1 MAKIAQGSQSRSPN
15 TVICP
20 RHMAAPLRSAGRALL
35 FGLYLL
41 VAAVT
46 PAFSVAAPYAAMVMD
61 ARTGKVLH
69 SRNADTRLHPASLTK
84 MMTLYIA
91 FEAVRNKE
99 ISLDKKITISRNAA
113 AEPPSELGLRTGQK
127 IALRY
132 LLRAAAVKSANDAAT
147 AIGEAISGSE
157 AAFARRMTR
166 TAKSL
171 GMTRTTFKNAHGLTA
186 KGHQSTARDMTIL
199 GRHILYDYPE
209 YYNLFSRT
217 STDAGLK
224 VVYNTNR
231 RLLGNYRGA
240 DGIKTGYTRAAGY
253 NLVASA
259 KRGNERIIATVFGG
273 KSTASRNAKVADL
286 LDLGFRRA
294 PTYATLRKPA
304 LPRYSGNK
312 GIQVANAGSQSAR
325 PTGPLKSTIRPR
337 MRPTSR
343 LVAGA
348 TLAPQVR
355 ELRNSINSLLA
366 EVSADAIVAPAT
378 DIEQM
383 SASAQDVAAPNS
395 APRPIIDLRP
405 RRETATTTGAA
416 VVGLVQERPTVLAK
430 YSGPRPRMRPADLT
444 TRTAEVTPEEPV
456 LVTRISTSGG
466 RYWGINVGRYASRYQ
481 AEKVLLRTALS
492 EMETLDGS
500 LRKVVQSPRGFDAHF
515 LGMTQE
521 TAKNACSR
529 LRARN
534 MSCDTLG
541 PT

>member
-1 MAKIAQGSQSRSPN
+1 MAVAMRRSG
-15 TVICP
+15 
-20 RHMAAPLRSAGRALL
+20 AALL
-35 FGLYLL
+35 LGLTLL
-41 VAAVT
+41 VAALT
-46 PAFSVAAPYAAMVMD
+46 PSFSIAAPYAAMVMD

-91 FEAVRNKE
+91 FEAVRNGE

-231 RLLGNYRGA
+231 RLLGSYRGA

-273 KSTASRNAKVADL
+273 KSTPSRNAKVAEL

-294 PTYATLRKPA
+294 PSYAKLRKPA
-304 LPRYSGNK
+304 LPRYTGNK
-312 GIQVANAGSQSAR
+312 DLQVAAADPKPKLQ
-325 PTGPLKSTIRPR
+325 TGPLKTTIRPR
-337 MRPTSR
+337 MRPSSL
-343 LVAGA
+343 LVAA
-348 TLAPQVR
+348 AQPAPQDP
-355 ELRNSINSLLA
+355 ELQNSINSLLA
-366 EVSADAIVAPAT
+366 EVSADTSAEDAT
-378 DIEQM
+378 EIEQL
-383 SASAQDVAAPNS
+383 SVSAQDITAPDS

-405 RRETATTTGAA
+405 RRETAVATAVAA
-416 VVGLVQERPTVLAK
+416 AQEGTAAADTAVSAAAQTPAVLAR
-430 YSGPRPRMRPADLT
+430 YSGPRPRMRPTDLA
-444 TRTAEVTPEEPV
+444 TRTAEVAPEEPV

-521 TAKNACSR
+521 GAESACSR

-534 MSCDTLG
+534 VSCDTLG
-541 PT
+541 PS